1 MALDL
6 FGKKGNFS
14 PYDHVVKLFLPIIPK
29 KLKPNHLT
37 LIRLIFTPVLIVWL
51 LTEAYL
57 PALILFIILALTDL
71 FDGSIARLRDQI
83 TDWGKL
89 WDPIADKLLVG
100 SVVFILL
107 LQLNFSLALL
117 VLGFEAAFIVA
128 GSFKKIMA
136 KDKEVQANIWGKI
149 KMNLQC
155 FGGAFLILG
164 FFIASP
170 ILIVIAQTLLYLALF
185 FAALSFISNG
195 I

>member
-1 MALDL
+1 MAMQFFDHN
-6 FGKKGNFS
+6 GRFS
-14 PYDHVVKLFLPIIPK
+14 PYDHVVKIFLPIIPR

-37 LIRLIFTPVLIVWL
+37 LIRLIFTPILIVWL
-51 LTEAYL
+51 LTENYL
-57 PALILFIILALTDL
+57 AALILFIVLALTDL
-71 FDGSIARLRDQI
+71 FDGSIARLRNEI
-83 TDWGKL
+83 TEWGKL
-89 WDPIADKLLVG
+89 WDPIADKFLVG

-117 VLGFEAAFIVA
+117 VLGFEVAFIVA
-128 GSFKKIMA
+128 GSLKKILA

-164 FFIASP
+164 FFIGSP
-170 ILIVIAQTLLYLALF
+170 ILIILAQTLLYLALF
-185 FAALSFISNG
+185 FATLSFISNG